1 MCSTSV
7 QLNLSTIIHH
17 LTVKLLK
24 GWQRNRT
31 SRSNHI
37 LELLSIMLSLNQN
50 MECYKT
56 NNQGVEENHNRL
68 HCSKHNHGSP
78 VLSELKHGDIEIEN
92 RTWKL
97 HKVLQY
103 WVCDKP
109 VHIFRFCAVLQ
120 YPLRYS
126 LTIHW
131 SMSFLGAL
139 QTVMDIDEALHTWS
153 LGPIKKKAKSL
164 GEWNQHTF
172 QQKLNLQLHK
182 TS

>member
-7 QLNLSTIIHH
+7 QLNLCTIIHH

-24 GWQRNRT
+24 GWQRDRT

-37 LELLSIMLSLNQN
+37 LELIGIMLSLNRN
-50 MECYKT
+50 MQCYKT
-56 NNQGVEENHNRL
+56 NNQGVEEDHNRL
-68 HCSKHNHGSP
+68 HCSKHNQGSP

-109 VHIFRFCAVLQ
+109 VHMFRFCAVLQ
-120 YPLRYS
+120 YPLGYS

-139 QTVMDIDEALHTWS
+139 QMVMNIDKALLLDH
-153 LGPIKKKAKSL
+153 
-164 GEWNQHTF
+164 
-172 QQKLNLQLHK
+172 
-182 TS
+182 